1 MKIAL
6 YIGNHAKDSWS
17 ARAGWWIIRLVQ
29 RGPFKR
35 VTHCE
40 AILAGDKST
49 CQIASASLRDGGV
62 RIKDV
67 TLTPEHWLI
76 YDVPSFDGRRAK
88 SWFFDQAGAPYS
100 VFGAVASV
108 FTFLPYSGQFCSR
121 AVAESVGI
129 VGASDMTPQELAELC
144 ATFGTDITEEFF
156 T

>member
-40 AILAGDKST
+40 AILSGDKSN

-76 YDVPSFDGRRAK
+76 YDVPSFDGGRAMD
-88 SWFFDQAGAPYS
+88 WFFDQVGAPYS

-144 ATFGTDITEEFF
+144 ATFGTDITSEFF